1 MAWLH
6 KAWIW
11 LSLAALAAVGIAIAV
26 LRIVSR
32 DDGSPLGRAQI
43 AVGEAKDDRQGRLDA
58 IKAEADGKCDEV
70 AAAQAIPDKR
80 QRLQA
85 LARLANRGRR

>member
-1 MAWLH
+1 MAWL
-6 KAWIW
+6 KRTWIW
-11 LSLAALAAVGIAIAV
+11 LSLAALAVVGAAIAV

-43 AVGEAKDDRQGRLDA
+43 AVGEAKEERQGRIDA
-58 IKAEADGKCDEV
+58 IKAEADGKRDEV
-70 AAAQAIPDKR
+70 AAAQAITDKR

>member
-1 MAWLH
+1 MAWL
-6 KAWIW
+6 KRTWIW
-11 LSLAALAAVGIAIAV
+11 LSLAALAVVGAAIAV
-26 LRIVSR
+26 LRIISR

-43 AVGEAKDDRQGRLDA
+43 AVGEAKEERQGRIDA
-58 IKAEADGKCDEV
+58 IKAEADGKRDEV

-80 QRLQA
+80 RRLQA